1 MKKSVL
7 VVDDDQEM
15 LLSLKDGLEK
25 YSDTFS
31 VQIAGDGLLAVEKLK
46 AGAISLVVTDLKM
59 PRMDGF
65 ALLAHIMEHYP
76 DIPVIIITGY
86 STPRMEK
93 LAREGGAIGY
103 IEKPFMIDALA
114 RAIMTALRRESD
126 GGTLHGVSSG
136 IFLQLI
142 EMEQKTC
149 TIRVV
154 ENPTGKQGVLFFM
167 EGTLIDARSNGL
179 QGEAAANE
187 IFMWDEVTLSI
198 QNICS
203 VKEKK
208 IHKELQAILLEA
220 MRLKDEQGQK
230 EDVPVV
236 AEEKLGV
243 SPTTIDHI
251 KDKLEKELGERS
263 GVRNIFDDDSWDGLM
278 TQAARIG
285 ASFNMGNLKVCF
297 IDRGESDDFVLLP
310 GKKTT
315 VLSVNPKSPRD
326 RILQVLSE

>member
-25 YSDTFS
+25 YSETFS
-31 VQIAGDGLLAVEKLK
+31 VLIAGDGLVAVEKLK

-65 ALLAHIMEHYP
+65 ALLAYVMEHYP

-86 STPRMEK
+86 STPKMQK

-103 IEKPFMIDALA
+103 IEKPFMIDDLA
-114 RAIMTALRRESD
+114 RTIMTALRRESD
-126 GGTLHGVSSG
+126 GGTLHGISSG

-154 ENPTGKQGVLFFM
+154 ENPTDKQGVLFFM

-179 QGEAAANE
+179 QGEAAAKE

-203 VKEKK
+203 LKKKK
-208 IHKELQAILLEA
+208 IHRELQAILLEA
-220 MRLKDEQGQK
+220 MRLKDEEGQK

-236 AEEKLGV
+236 AEEKRGV
-243 SPTTIDHI
+243 SPTTLDHI
-251 KDKLEKELGERS
+251 KDKLEKEMGERS
-263 GVRNIFDDDSWDGLM
+263 GVRDIFHDDSWDGLM
-278 TQAARIG
+278 TQVTGIG
-285 ASFNMGNLKVCF
+285 ASFDMGNLKVGY

-310 GKKTT
+310 GKETT

-326 RILQVLSE
+326 RIIQVLSE